1 MDEQDDSEDEQDDGC
16 RKKGKAKMDVR
27 GWGGSSGRN
36 VNSIKKKCILFLLL
50 LNSPHGVSWVQ

>member
-1 MDEQDDSEDEQDDGC
+1 MDEQDDSEDEQDDSC

-36 VNSIKKKCILFLLL
+36 VNSMKNKT
-50 LNSPHGVSWVQ
+50 GVKFV